1 MSEISQSLDANSAAL
16 LQERSIS
23 VSLQQHSP
31 ERGVSMKRLVAFV
44 VTLVMPVV
52 LIVAGG
58 ALVGLGLQNDWN
70 TVNMIGLGMIG
81 ANIFG
86 GWC

>member
-1 MSEISQSLDANSAAL
+1 
-16 LQERSIS
+16 
-23 VSLQQHSP
+23 
-31 ERGVSMKRLVAFV
+31 MKRLVAFV